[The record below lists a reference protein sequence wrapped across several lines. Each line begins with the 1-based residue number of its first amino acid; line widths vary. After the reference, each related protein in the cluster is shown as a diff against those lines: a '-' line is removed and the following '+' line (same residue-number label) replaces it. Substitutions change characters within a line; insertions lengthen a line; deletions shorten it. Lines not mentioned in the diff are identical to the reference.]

1 MSATKLALHTEIT
14 KELARRRDRER
25 RIQTMEVV
33 GLVAAV
39 AVDQGSFVVLFTLTA
54 SFA

>member
-1 MSATKLALHTEIT
+1 MSTTKLALDAQVA
-14 KELARRRDRER
+14 KELARRWHRER